1 MYRKNQPTNNK
12 TVSFLYVTNP
22 PFGFKLRYNFLN
34 HDKKTLVKL
43 KTDMFVKRYVT
54 HQPILNPSLTPF
66 LFVS

>member
-1 MYRKNQPTNNK
+1 MT
-12 TVSFLYVTNP
+12 
-22 PFGFKLRYNFLN
+22 
-34 HDKKTLVKL
+34 KKTLMKL